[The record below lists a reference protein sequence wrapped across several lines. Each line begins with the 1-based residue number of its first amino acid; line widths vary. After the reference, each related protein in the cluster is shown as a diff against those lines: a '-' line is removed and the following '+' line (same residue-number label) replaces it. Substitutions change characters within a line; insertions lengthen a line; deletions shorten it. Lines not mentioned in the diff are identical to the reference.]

1 MEALPHST
9 VSLSVPPLGP
19 DETWTTEH
27 AEELYLMSAWSD
39 GFFSVGDNGHVH
51 VNPAKERAS
60 GIDISKVVAHLERKG
75 ITFPLLIRF
84 QDVLKGRI
92 EQLYE
97 AFKEAT
103 NDVEYGG
110 TYTAVYPIKVN
121 QLHEVVEEIL
131 DAGKNLGIGLECG
144 SKAELIAALP
154 LLEDDNTL
162 LICNGYKDRPMLDL
176 ILSGQQMGKSVLPV
190 VEKMD
195 EFEAY
200 DAQARAIGLRA
211 PFGVRLR
218 LTTAGAG
225 KWADSGGDLS
235 KFGISVPELLRVVEH
250 LELHGEQDRFQLL
263 HFHLGSQISDIRTL
277 KRAVREITQVYAQLK
292 RRGVGIRYLDVGG
305 GLGINYGGTYA
316 SHDDAINYSLGE
328 YANAIVSTVK
338 EVCDAEAIA
347 HPDLISESGRALTA
361 HHSVLVI
368 NSVGLYSKEEADEDF
383 APSEE
388 NHRIVVDLCE
398 LRQWLRDEPEM
409 GMSGLLEAYHDA
421 AGKRAEADSLFSLG
435 YLPLEEKANIERLY
449 WTICRQINDRVQ
461 SWDSDALPPELDRL
475 DSHLIDQCLCDFSV
489 FQSLLDHW
497 AIGQR
502 FPILPLQRLNEEPSR
517 RAVLV
522 DLTCDSDGK
531 VSSYIGPGHREY
543 EFLHMHEPNPG
554 ETYRFGIF
562 LMGAYQDIMG
572 DTHNLF
578 GRVTEAHIYADEEE
592 PEGFYVEKI
601 IRGTKVKDMLELVQ
615 YFPNDLYNRM
625 SRHIRS
631 RVQSGQLK
639 SSEGY
644 DLLERYAETFNDST
658 YYTAPSTGPTVSGFR
673 KRPDDHE

>member
-1 MEALPHST
+1 
-9 VSLSVPPLGP
+9 
-19 DETWTTEH
+19 
-27 AEELYLMSAWSD
+27 MSAWSD
-39 GFFSVGDNGHVH
+39 GFFSANDNGNVHVH
-51 VNPAKERAS
+51 PSKDRTS
-60 GIDISKVVAHLERKG
+60 GIDIAQVVSHLERKG

-92 EQLYE
+92 EQLYD
-97 AFKEAT
+97 AFQTAT
-103 NDVEYGG
+103 RDVDYNGS
-110 TYTAVYPIKVN
+110 YTAVYPIKVN

-131 DAGKNLGIGLECG
+131 DAGKSFGIGLECG

-154 LLEDDNTL
+154 LLEDDDTL
-162 LICNGYKDRPMLDL
+162 LICNGYKDRSMLDL
-176 ILSGQQMGKSVLPV
+176 ILSGQKMGKAVLPV

-195 EFEAY
+195 EFQAY
-200 DAQARAIGLRA
+200 DEQARAIGMAA
-211 PFGVRLR
+211 PFGIRLR

-250 LELHGEQDRFQLL
+250 LEENDEQDRFRLL

-277 KRAVREITQVYAQLK
+277 KRAVREITQVYVQLK
-292 RRGVGIRYLDVGG
+292 RRGLGIKFLDVGG

-338 EVCDAEAIA
+338 EVCDSEGVE

-361 HHSVLVI
+361 HHSVLVV
-368 NSVGLYSKEEADEDF
+368 NSIGLYSKEEADEDF
-383 APSEE
+383 FPGHES
-388 NHRIVVDLCE
+388 HRIVGDLHE
-398 LRQWLRDEPEM
+398 LRQWLRNEPGM
-409 GMSGLLEAYHDA
+409 GIPQLLEAYHDA

-435 YLPLEEKANIERLY
+435 YLPLEEKGAIERLY
-449 WTICRQINDRVQ
+449 WAICRLINDRVQ
-461 SWDSDALPPELDRL
+461 SWDSEALPPELDRL

-502 FPILPLQRLNEEPSR
+502 FPILPIQRLNEEPTR

-531 VSSYIGPGHREY
+531 VSSYIGPGHKEFEY
-543 EFLHMHEPNPG
+543 LHMHEPNPG
-554 ETYRFGIF
+554 EAYRFGIF
-562 LMGAYQDIMG
+562 LVGAYQDIMG

-578 GRVTEAHIYADEEE
+578 GRVTEAHVYADDEE

-601 IRGTKVKDMLELVQ
+601 IPGTKVKDMLALVQ

-631 RVQSGQLK
+631 QVQAGKLK

-644 DLLERYAETFNDST
+644 ELLESYSETFNDST
-658 YYTAPSTGPTVSGFR
+658 YFTAPSDGPTVSGGR
-673 KRPDDHE
+673 KSANDHE

>member
-1 MEALPHST
+1 
-9 VSLSVPPLGP
+9 LGP
-19 DETWTTEH
+19 DEVWSTQH
-27 AEELYLMSAWSD
+27 AEELYLLSAWSD
-39 GFFSVGDNGHVH
+39 GFFSVNKEGHVQ
-51 VNPAKERAS
+51 VDPTKDRS
-60 GIDISKVVAHLERKG
+60 QGIDIARVVNHLEKKG
-75 ITFPLLIRF
+75 ISFPLLIRF

-97 AFKEAT
+97 AFRLAKEDLEFDG
-103 NDVEYGG
+103 N
-110 TYTAVYPIKVN
+110 YTAVYPIKVN

-131 DAGKNLGIGLECG
+131 DAGRPLGLGLECG

-154 LLEDDNTL
+154 LLDDDDTL
-162 LICNGYKDRPMLDL
+162 LICNGYKDRSMLDL

-190 VEKMD
+190 IEKMD

-200 DAQARAIGLRA
+200 DQQARAVGINA

-235 KFGISVPELLRVVEH
+235 KFGISVPELLRVVEL
-250 LELHGEQDRFQLL
+250 LEERGQQDRFRLL

-277 KRAVREITQVYAQLK
+277 KKAVREITQVYVQLK
-292 RRGVGIRYLDVGG
+292 RRGLGLRYLDVGG

-328 YANAIVSTVK
+328 YANAIVATVK
-338 EVCDAEAIA
+338 EVCDSEGMA

-361 HHSVLVI
+361 HHSVLII
-368 NSVGLYSKEEADEDF
+368 NSVGLYSKEEAPEDF
-383 APSEE
+383 EPTED
-388 NHRIVVDLCE
+388 NHRLVFDLHA
-398 LRQWLRDEPEM
+398 LREWLREEPQM
-409 GMSGLLEAYHDA
+409 GLSQLLEAYHDA
-421 AGKRAEADSLFSLG
+421 ASKRAEADSLFSLG
-435 YLPLEEKANIERLY
+435 YLPLEEKAAIERLY
-449 WTICRQINDRVQ
+449 WAICRQINDRVQ
-461 SWDSDALPPELDRL
+461 AWDSDALPPELDRL

-502 FPILPLQRLNEEPSR
+502 FPIIPIQRLDEEPTR

-531 VSSYIGPGHREY
+531 VSSYIGPGHKEY
-543 EFLHMHEPNPG
+543 EYLHMHDPHPG

-578 GRVTEAHIYADEEE
+578 GRVTEAHIYADDEE

-631 RVQSGQLK
+631 KVQAGKLK

-644 DLLERYAETFNDST
+644 ELLERYAETFNDST
-658 YYTAPSTGPTVSGFR
+658 YYVAPATGPTVTGTSR
-673 KRPDDHE
+673 KRKKNDE

>member
-1 MEALPHST
+1 
-9 VSLSVPPLGP
+9 
-19 DETWTTEH
+19 
-27 AEELYLMSAWSD
+27 MS
-39 GFFSVGDNGHVH
+39 
-51 VNPAKERAS
+51 PAKNGAP
-60 GIDISKVVAHLERKG
+60 GIDIHRVVSHLEKKG

-92 EQLYE
+92 EQLYAAFRE
-97 AFKEAT
+97 AVDE
-103 NDVEYGG
+103 VEFDG

-131 DAGKNLGIGLECG
+131 DAGRPLGMGLECG

-154 LLEDDNTL
+154 LLDDDETL
-162 LICNGYKDRPMLDL
+162 LICNGYKDRSMLEL
-176 ILSGQQMGKSVLPV
+176 ILSGQRMGKAVLPII
-190 VEKMD
+190 EKMD
-195 EFEAY
+195 EFQTY
-200 DAQARAIGLRA
+200 DQQAREIGLKA

-235 KFGISVPELLRVVEH
+235 KFGISVPELLRVVEA
-250 LELHGEQDRFQLL
+250 LESRGEQERFQLL

-277 KRAVREITQVYAQLK
+277 KKAVREITQVYAQLV
-292 RRGVGIRYLDVGG
+292 RRGLGIKYLDVGG

-338 EVCDAEAIA
+338 DVCDAEGVP

-361 HHSVLVI
+361 HHSVLIV
-368 NSVGLYSKEEADEDF
+368 NSIGLYTKDEAPESF
-383 APSEE
+383 TPLES
-388 NHRIVVDLCE
+388 NHRIVHDLHS
-398 LRQWLRDEPEM
+398 LREWVRSEPTMKVSE
-409 GMSGLLEAYHDA
+409 LLEAFHEA
-421 AGKRAEADSLFSLG
+421 AAKRAEADSLFSLG
-435 YLPLEEKANIERLY
+435 YLPLEEKADIERLY
-449 WTICRQINDRVQ
+449 WAICRRINDSVQ
-461 SWDSDALPPELDRL
+461 SWDSEALPPELDRL

-502 FPILPLQRLNEEPSR
+502 FPIMPIQRLDQEPGR

-531 VSSYIGPGHREY
+531 VSSYVGPGHREY
-543 EFLHMHEPNPG
+543 EYLHIHDPIPG
-554 ETYRFGIF
+554 EPYRFGIF
-562 LMGAYQDIMG
+562 LVGAYQDIMG

-578 GRVTEAHIYADEEE
+578 GRVTEAHVYADQDE

-601 IRGTKVKDMLELVQ
+601 IRGTKVQDMLALVQ

-625 SRHIRS
+625 SKHIRAK
-631 RVQSGQLK
+631 VQAGKLG

-644 DLLERYAETFNDST
+644 ELLERYAETFNEST
-658 YYTAPSTGPTVSGFR
+658 YFTAPSEGPSFSGAKTR
-673 KRPDDHE
+673 TWSDE

>member
-1 MEALPHST
+1 
-9 VSLSVPPLGP
+9 
-19 DETWTTEH
+19 
-27 AEELYLMSAWSD
+27 MSAWSD
-39 GFFSVGDNGHVH
+39 GFFSVNDAGGVH
-51 VNPAKERAS
+51 VNPTKTGS
-60 GIDISKVVAHLERKG
+60 DGIDIASVVAHLEKKG

-92 EQLYE
+92 EQLYQ
-97 AFKEAT
+97 AFRAAVE
-103 NDVEYGG
+103 DVEYNG

-131 DAGKNLGIGLECG
+131 DAGRPLGLGLECG

-154 LLEDDNTL
+154 LLDDDDTL
-162 LICNGYKDRPMLDL
+162 LICNGYKDRSMLDL
-176 ILSGQQMGKSVLPV
+176 ILSGQRMGKSVLPV
-190 VEKMD
+190 IEKMD
-195 EFEAY
+195 EFLAY
-200 DAQARAIGLRA
+200 DAQAQAFGLKA

-235 KFGISVPELLRVVEH
+235 KFGISVPELLRVVEG
-250 LELHGEQDRFQLL
+250 LEKRGEQERFQLL

-277 KRAVREITQVYAQLK
+277 KRAVREITQVYAQLL
-292 RRGVGIRYLDVGG
+292 RRGLGIKYLDVGG

-328 YANAIVSTVK
+328 YANAIVSTVR
-338 EVCDAEAIA
+338 EVCDAEGVD

-361 HHSVLVI
+361 HHSVLVV
-368 NSVGLYSKEEADEDF
+368 NSIGLYTKEEAPASF
-383 APSEE
+383 SPTEE
-388 NHRIVVDLCE
+388 NHRIVHDLHA
-398 LRQWLRDEPEM
+398 LREWVISEPEM
-409 GMSGLLEAYHDA
+409 KVSDLLEAFHDA
-421 AGKRAEADSLFSLG
+421 AAKRAEADSLFSLG
-435 YLPLEEKANIERLY
+435 YLPLEEKADIERLY
-449 WTICRQINDRVQ
+449 WAICRQINDRVQ
-461 SWDSDALPPELDRL
+461 SWDSEALPPELDHL

-502 FPILPLQRLNEEPSR
+502 FPIMPIQRLTEEPRR

-531 VSSYIGPGHREY
+531 VSSYVGPGHREY
-543 EFLHMHEPNPG
+543 EFLHMHDPNPG
-554 ETYRFGIF
+554 EPYRFGIF
-562 LMGAYQDIMG
+562 LVGAYQDIMG

-578 GRVTEAHIYADEEE
+578 GRVTEAHVYADKGE
-592 PEGFYVEKI
+592 PDGFYVEKI
-601 IRGTKVKDMLELVQ
+601 IRGTKVKDMLALVQ

-625 SRHIRS
+625 SKHIRAT
-631 RVQSGQLK
+631 VQAGKLG

-644 DLLERYAETFNDST
+644 ELLERYAETFNDST
-658 YYTAPSTGPTVSGFR
+658 YFTAPPEGPSVPGSGAQPR
-673 KRPDDHE
+673 SDD

>member
-1 MEALPHST
+1 
-9 VSLSVPPLGP
+9 
-19 DETWTTEH
+19 
-27 AEELYLMSAWSD
+27 MSAWSD
-39 GFFSVGDNGHVH
+39 GFFSVGDNGNAQ
-51 VNPAKERAS
+51 VNPTKDRDS
-60 GIDISKVVAHLERKG
+60 GIDIAKVVAHLERKG

-97 AFKEAT
+97 AF
-103 NDVEYGG
+103 NDALTEVEYGG

-131 DAGKNLGIGLECG
+131 DAGKPLGIGLECG

-154 LLEDDNTL
+154 LLEDDDTL
-162 LICNGYKDRPMLDL
+162 LICNGYKDSAMLDL

-195 EFEAY
+195 EFMSY
-200 DAQARAIGLRA
+200 DSQARAIGLAA

-225 KWADSGGDLS
+225 KWADSGGDQS

-250 LELHGEQDRFQLL
+250 LEAHDEQDRFRLL

-292 RRGVGIRYLDVGG
+292 RRGLGIRYLDVGG

-328 YANAIVSTVK
+328 YANAIASTVK
-338 EVCDAEAIA
+338 EVCDAEGVE

-361 HHSVLVI
+361 HHSVLIV
-368 NSVGLYSKEEADEDF
+368 NSIGLYSKEEAPQDYTPGPD
-383 APSEE
+383 S
-388 NHRIVVDLCE
+388 HRLVADLHA
-398 LRQWLRDEPEM
+398 LREWLREEP
-409 GMSGLLEAYHDA
+409 GMAMPQLLEAYHDA

-435 YLPLEEKANIERLY
+435 YLPLEEKASIEGLY
-449 WTICRQINDRVQ
+449 WAICRNINDRVQ
-461 SWDSDALPPELDRL
+461 TWESEALPPELDRL

-502 FPILPLQRLNEEPSR
+502 FPIVPIQRLDEEPTR

-531 VSSYIGPGHREY
+531 VSSFIGPGHREY

-562 LMGAYQDIMG
+562 LVGAYQDIMG

-578 GRVTEAHIYADEEE
+578 GRVTEAHIYADADE

-601 IRGTKVKDMLELVQ
+601 IRGTKVKDMLALVQ

-631 RVQSGQLK
+631 KVQSGKLK

-644 DLLERYAETFNDST
+644 ELLERYAETFNDST
-658 YYTAPSTGPTVSGFR
+658 YYTAPSTGPTVSGSR
-673 KRPDDHE
+673 KRKVNHE